1 MACMQHSVLPCKFKS
16 SACSHLRAAG
26 VPSKSRAA
34 MQMNAAAAARGPPS
48 PSPSELIPPVFS
60 RLSAPVY
67 SLSTSSQPPTNSRAT
82 LNLVTYAAPV
92 SIKPRRFVIGLYLGT
107 LSHENFR
114 ETGHGVLQ
122 VWPPRNTSRS
132 VLCHDHR
139 SFPDVLAL
147 LTTCRCCASG
157 MRLYLH
163 CWVKPAAGM

>member
-1 MACMQHSVLPCKFKS
+1 
-16 SACSHLRAAG
+16 
-26 VPSKSRAA
+26 

-67 SLSTSSQPPTNSRAT
+67 SLSTSSQLPTNSRAT

-122 VWPPRNTSRS
+122 VRPPRNTGRS